1 MPQMPTVELRIR
13 DLGEQVNA
21 ILTLHHTEIQGYAQ
35 AGVERALAHRGE
47 AIIDEA
53 ARLAAT
59 QIVEEDV
66 KHYLLYGAG
75 EQAIR
80 AAVSHALEPLTALL
94 QGLSREERTD
104 DGPVTPV

>member
-13 DLGEQVNA
+13 DFGEQVNA
-21 ILTLHHTEIQGYAQ
+21 ILTLHRTEIQGYAQ
-35 AGVERALAHRGE
+35 AGVERALAHLGE

-53 ARLAAT
+53 ARLAT
-59 QIVEEDV
+59 QKVEEDV

-94 QGLSREERTD
+94 QGLSREEMTD